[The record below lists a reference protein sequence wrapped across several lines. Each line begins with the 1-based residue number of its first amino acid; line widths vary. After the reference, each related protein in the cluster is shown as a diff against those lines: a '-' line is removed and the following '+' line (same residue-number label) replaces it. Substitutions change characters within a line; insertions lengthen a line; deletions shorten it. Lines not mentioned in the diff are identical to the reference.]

1 MSIESVRKKHDSLFK
16 QLSESEGSSLAPSK
30 IANQFYC
37 EKKVDLAREHGEIE
51 TPAKTRGSET
61 HEKAAEDSEK
71 ISDDEF
77 WAALE
82 SGERQVIVE
91 SPFIGE
97 AADFLIGGI
106 PDAVL
111 FEEQNPQLIFERKT
125 TSRPDHLYKNQR
137 IQAWLYG
144 FILDSL
150 GFDTDN
156 LRIAILSHEQSLD
169 PETGKELQQLVMAS
183 YQGWELGDHELAQS
197 PQANLHLSEFSKVE
211 YLEDLNWALGYWRNE
226 REPIPTE
233 KAAKCR
239 ACEYNDVC
247 QDSRA

>member
-1 MSIESVRKKHDSLFK
+1 MSIESVREKRNSLFE
-16 QLSESEGSSLAPSK
+16 QLIESEGSSLAPSR
-30 IANQFYC
+30 IASQFYC
-37 EKKVDLAREHGEIE
+37 EKKVDLTREHGDIE

-61 HEKAAEDSEK
+61 HEKAAEDSEE

-77 WAALE
+77 WEALE
-82 SGERQVIVE
+82 KGERQIIVE

-111 FEEQNPQLIFERKT
+111 FDDGKPQLIFERKT
-125 TSRPDHLYKNQR
+125 TSRPDYLYKNQR

-150 GFDTDN
+150 GFETDE
-156 LRIAILSHEQSLD
+156 LEISILSHEQSLD
-169 PETGKELQQLVMAS
+169 PDTGKELQQLVIAS
-183 YQGWELGDHELAQS
+183 YEGWGIGEHELTES
-197 PQANLHLSEFSKVE
+197 PKAILHLSEFSKVE
-211 YLEDLNWALGYWRNE
+211 YLEDLNWALGYWRND
-226 REPIPTE
+226 REPIPTK

-247 QDSRA
+247 PDSHV